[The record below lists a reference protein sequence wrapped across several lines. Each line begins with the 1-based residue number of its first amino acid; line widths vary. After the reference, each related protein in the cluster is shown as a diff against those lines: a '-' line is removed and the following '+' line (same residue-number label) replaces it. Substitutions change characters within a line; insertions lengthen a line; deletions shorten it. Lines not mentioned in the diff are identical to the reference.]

1 MEYDRQQYVFMKAFQ
16 IAAEESGSLVFIYDL
31 ATQTIQVD
39 PRTAKAFG
47 VAEIQPGVP
56 YEMVKRG
63 VIAPDS
69 IKEYIRVHEEVL
81 NGAPNAS
88 GTVRLVQADGSESVQ
103 ELTFRAI
110 LSEDGQPT
118 GSAVGVYR
126 DITDRTREEL
136 EQERYRQ
143 AIRSSERYTFRYDI
157 QQDVLSVYAPVNG
170 NDQGEEQEEE
180 SLLVTQDFLK
190 SVDSGAVCPEDQVEA
205 VKRLFDQGT
214 EQTVHIQMRHARTG
228 ELVWFGFLA
237 RRAQKPGCPPMVY
250 GLLWDATEEIRHRDT
265 YSKLQRALLG
275 MQNEYVGIFEV
286 DLGRDWFTML
296 AYRGQEYLPLPSEGV
311 YSEVLGQALLGM
323 QNEYVGIFEVDLGR
337 DWFTMLA
344 YRGQEYLPLPSEGV
358 YSEVLGQAVDRLVT
372 EDYQEEFRRFTS
384 LENLRRSLAQE
395 NRIELEYTIRS
406 QENAWLR
413 TIFQV
418 TERVEGQPAKVA
430 MYHADIDRLKAER
443 LLQQQALK
451 DAYHYA
457 ESANTAKTEFLSR
470 MSHDIRTPMNAIVGM
485 AAIAATHLHE
495 PDRIQDCLAKIN
507 MSSRHLLA
515 LINEIL
521 DMSKIESGAI
531 ELQEE
536 EFSLADLIDETLT
549 IVMPSA
555 QEHGHVLE
563 VNVQKLRHERVFGD
577 CLRLQQAF
585 VNLFSNAVKYTPDGG
600 EIRMTA
606 LERPSRS
613 ANYGEYEFTFEDNG
627 IGMSPEF
634 LKVLFEPFTRAEDS
648 RLSKVTGT
656 GLGMAITHNLIRMM
670 DGDIRV
676 DSTLGKGTRFTV
688 TIHLKFVPEES
699 SLPEMLCGLPV
710 LLADDDKD
718 ACESTC
724 ILLREIGLDAEWCL
738 NGQRAVESSLPE
750 MLCGLPVLLAD
761 DDKDACESTCIL
773 LREIG
778 LDAEWCLN
786 GQRAVELAA
795 ERNRRG
801 EDYFAIILDWK
812 MPGMDGLET
821 AVHIRETV
829 GDHIPILFLTA
840 YDWSEIEAQARSIG
854 VTHFLTKPLFKSRLL
869 SSFRE
874 LVRPEEQET
883 QIEPAMGIYENTRV
897 LLAED
902 NDLNAEIG
910 EELLSMMG
918 IAVQRASDGREAV
931 ELFQSEPPGHFDL
944 LLAED
949 NDLNAEIGEE
959 LLSMMGIAVQRAS
972 DGREAVELF
981 QSEPPGHFD
990 LILMDIQMPV
1000 MDGYEAARAIRG
1012 SSHPDAAGIPIV
1024 AMTANAFAEDV
1035 KQSIMA
1041 GMNEHLTKPVDLDAL
1056 RRVLD
1061 ACLRDR

>member
-1 MEYDRQQYVFMKAFQ
+1 M
-16 IAAEESGSLVFIYDL
+16 
-31 ATQTIQVD
+31 
-39 PRTAKAFG
+39 
-47 VAEIQPGVP
+47 
-56 YEMVKRG
+56 
-63 VIAPDS
+63 
-69 IKEYIRVHEEVL
+69 
-81 NGAPNAS
+81 
-88 GTVRLVQADGSESVQ
+88 
-103 ELTFRAI
+103 
-110 LSEDGQPT
+110 
-118 GSAVGVYR
+118 
-126 DITDRTREEL
+126 
-136 EQERYRQ
+136 
-143 AIRSSERYTFRYDI
+143 
-157 QQDVLSVYAPVNG
+157 
-170 NDQGEEQEEE
+170 
-180 SLLVTQDFLK
+180 
-190 SVDSGAVCPEDQVEA
+190 
-205 VKRLFDQGT
+205 
-214 EQTVHIQMRHARTG
+214 
-228 ELVWFGFLA
+228 
-237 RRAQKPGCPPMVY
+237 
-250 GLLWDATEEIRHRDT
+250 
-265 YSKLQRALLG
+265 
-275 MQNEYVGIFEV
+275 
-286 DLGRDWFTML
+286 
-296 AYRGQEYLPLPSEGV
+296 
-311 YSEVLGQALLGM
+311 
-323 QNEYVGIFEVDLGR
+323 DLGR

-738 NGQRAVESSLPE
+738 NGQRAVE
-750 MLCGLPVLLAD
+750 
-761 DDKDACESTCIL
+761 
-773 LREIG
+773 
-778 LDAEWCLN
+778 
-786 GQRAVELAA
+786 LAA

-944 LLAED
+944 
-949 NDLNAEIGEE
+949 
-959 LLSMMGIAVQRAS
+959 
-972 DGREAVELF
+972 
-981 QSEPPGHFD
+981 
-990 LILMDIQMPV
+990 ILMDIQMPV

>member
-311 YSEVLGQALLGM
+311 YSEVLGQA
-323 QNEYVGIFEVDLGR
+323 
-337 DWFTMLA
+337 
-344 YRGQEYLPLPSEGV
+344 
-358 YSEVLGQAVDRLVT
+358 VDRLVT

-606 LERPSRS
+606 LERPSHS
-613 ANYGEYEFTFEDNG
+613 ANYGEYEFIFEDNG

-688 TIHLKFVPEES
+688 TIHLKFVPE
-699 SLPEMLCGLPV
+699 
-710 LLADDDKD
+710 
-718 ACESTC
+718 
-724 ILLREIGLDAEWCL
+724 
-738 NGQRAVESSLPE
+738 ESSLPE

-944 LLAED
+944 
-949 NDLNAEIGEE
+949 
-959 LLSMMGIAVQRAS
+959 
-972 DGREAVELF
+972 
-981 QSEPPGHFD
+981 
-990 LILMDIQMPV
+990 ILMDIQMPV

>member
-81 NGAPNAS
+81 HGAPNAS

-214 EQTVHIQMRHARTG
+214 EQTVHIQLRHARTG

-265 YSKLQRALLG
+265 YSKLQR
-275 MQNEYVGIFEV
+275 
-286 DLGRDWFTML
+286 
-296 AYRGQEYLPLPSEGV
+296 
-311 YSEVLGQALLGM
+311 ALLGM

-738 NGQRAVESSLPE
+738 NGQRAVE
-750 MLCGLPVLLAD
+750 
-761 DDKDACESTCIL
+761 
-773 LREIG
+773 
-778 LDAEWCLN
+778 
-786 GQRAVELAA
+786 LAA

-944 LLAED
+944 
-949 NDLNAEIGEE
+949 
-959 LLSMMGIAVQRAS
+959 
-972 DGREAVELF
+972 
-981 QSEPPGHFD
+981 
-990 LILMDIQMPV
+990 ILMDIQMPV

>member
-1 MEYDRQQYVFMKAFQ
+1 MEYDKQQYVFMKAFQ

-47 VAEIQPGVP
+47 VAEVQPGVP

-180 SLLVTQDFLK
+180 FLLVTQDFLK

-214 EQTVHIQMRHARTG
+214 EQTVHIQLRHARTG

-286 DLGRDWFTML
+286 DLGRDWL
-296 AYRGQEYLPLPSEGV
+296 
-311 YSEVLGQALLGM
+311 
-323 QNEYVGIFEVDLGR
+323 
-337 DWFTMLA
+337 TMLA

-495 PDRIQDCLAKIN
+495 PDSIQDCLAKIN

-577 CLRLQQAF
+577 CLRLQQVF

-606 LERPSRS
+606 LERPSNS

-738 NGQRAVESSLPE
+738 NGQRAVE
-750 MLCGLPVLLAD
+750 
-761 DDKDACESTCIL
+761 
-773 LREIG
+773 
-778 LDAEWCLN
+778 
-786 GQRAVELAA
+786 LAA

-821 AVHIRETV
+821 AVCIRETV

-874 LVRPEEQET
+874 LVRPEEQEAH
-883 QIEPAMGIYENTRV
+883 IESAMGIYENTRV

-918 IAVQRASDGREAV
+918 IAVQRASDGQEAV
-931 ELFQSEPPGHFDL
+931 G
-944 LLAED
+944 
-949 NDLNAEIGEE
+949 
-959 LLSMMGIAVQRAS
+959 
-972 DGREAVELF
+972 LF